1 MTKSINNYLT
11 KEGGRAVDK
20 EMVYKSAVEAV
31 PPDMP
36 EMKEKVSAEGFFVK
50 QLNHEVYL
58 YESHRITLNTLVF
71 VPVSYNQYILY
82 IIPYITQRM
91 TVVFNP

>member
-36 EMKEKVSAEGFFVK
+36 EMKEKVREYLDS
-50 QLNHEVYL
+50 LNKK
-58 YESHRITLNTLVF
+58 
-71 VPVSYNQYILY
+71 
-82 IIPYITQRM
+82 
-91 TVVFNP
+91 

>member
-36 EMKEKVSAEGFFVK
+36 EMKEKVREYLDSFF
-50 QLNHEVYL
+50 NHLIFIFDLLYL
-58 YESHRITLNTLVF
+58 R
-71 VPVSYNQYILY
+71 ILY
-82 IIPYITQRM
+82 FGCVPITQYL
-91 TVVFNP
+91 